1 MTHRVAGANIKE
13 QSICLGIA
21 DSIGEH
27 DGGGGGGVE
36 RWPVLPGAHAC
47 LVGGQ
52 GHTDLWGTGHH

>member
-47 LVGGQ
+47 LVGG
-52 GHTDLWGTGHH
+52 